1 MSEKNQLMNSPSEFL
16 SDVCVIGRGLL
27 GSAAARHLSEMGV
40 NVSLLGPDEPSSRSQ
55 HSGVFGSHYDSGRI
69 TRIIDTDFYC
79 GQIARGSLSR
89 YRDFENSSCVNFF
102 RPVRHLAVSHVN
114 DYISEI
120 THTANCLEVD
130 FQSLTSSEL
139 ANAFPYFS
147 FTDEV
152 SGLYEISTGGY
163 VDPRSLIRAQNA
175 MLVKNGGEIFTDTA
189 SRVESYEGYFQVFTE
204 DGTQIKAENVLVAS
218 GVFSGRIIDSIPKLD
233 VTICESTV
241 VFAELDESD
250 VVELQQMPSV
260 IFKQGHEVEKGVY
273 VLPPIQYP
281 DQKTYLKIGHSE
293 SRPMS
298 DPDTNLIKWF
308 QGKGDPVVAEWLESQ
323 LFSLM
328 PSVSFKNIETES
340 CAVSRSSTGKQF
352 IDRIDE
358 SGIHVLLAG
367 NGYSAKSSDELGR
380 IAAHKIIFG
389 EVPEEYS
396 DIDFRVKYKR
406 T

>member
-1 MSEKNQLMNSPSEFL
+1 M
-16 SDVCVIGRGLL
+16 
-27 GSAAARHLSEMGV
+27 
-40 NVSLLGPDEPSSRSQ
+40 
-55 HSGVFGSHYDSGRI
+55 
-69 TRIIDTDFYC
+69 
-79 GQIARGSLSR
+79 
-89 YRDFENSSCVNFF
+89 
-102 RPVRHLAVSHVN
+102 
-114 DYISEI
+114 
-120 THTANCLEVD
+120 
-130 FQSLTSSEL
+130 
-139 ANAFPYFS
+139 
-147 FTDEV
+147 
-152 SGLYEISTGGY
+152 
-163 VDPRSLIRAQNA
+163 
-175 MLVKNGGEIFTDTA
+175 
-189 SRVESYEGYFQVFTE
+189 
-204 DGTQIKAENVLVAS
+204 
-218 GVFSGRIIDSIPKLD
+218 
-233 VTICESTV
+233 
-241 VFAELDESD
+241 
-250 VVELQQMPSV
+250 
-260 IFKQGHEVEKGVY
+260 
-273 VLPPIQYP
+273 LPPIQYP

-406 T
+406 I